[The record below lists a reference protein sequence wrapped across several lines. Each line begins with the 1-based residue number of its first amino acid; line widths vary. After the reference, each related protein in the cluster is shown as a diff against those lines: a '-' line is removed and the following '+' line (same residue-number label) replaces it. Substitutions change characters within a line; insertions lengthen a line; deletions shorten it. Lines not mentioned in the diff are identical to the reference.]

1 MLICH
6 YMEFKNLQTILGRNK
21 GFHYFCQ
28 LASKLKQFFR
38 EILQNTDDYNIEVP
52 QILCSIKQMK
62 T

>member
-6 YMEFKNLQTILGRNK
+6 YMKFKNLQTILGRNK

-28 LASKLKQFFR
+28 LDSKLKQFFQ
-38 EILQNTDDYNIEVP
+38 EILQNTDDDNIEVP